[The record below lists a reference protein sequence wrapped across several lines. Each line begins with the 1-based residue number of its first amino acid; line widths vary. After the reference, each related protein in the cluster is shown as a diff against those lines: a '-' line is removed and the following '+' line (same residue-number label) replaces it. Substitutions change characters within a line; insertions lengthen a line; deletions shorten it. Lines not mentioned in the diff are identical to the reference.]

1 VWRFCEASARHIFG
15 DTQGNPAADT
25 ILRALR
31 AAGASGLM
39 RTDIVNL
46 FGRNLPANKIDAAL
60 LVLLNNGK
68 VRRISHK
75 KPTGGR
81 SIETW
86 FAS

>member
-1 VWRFCEASARHIFG
+1 MPPGHQFEYRW
-15 DTQGNPAADT
+15 NP
-25 ILRALR
+25 LRRR
-31 AAGASGLM
+31 AAGANGLM

-68 VRRISHK
+68 VRRVSQK

-86 FAS
+86 LADEG